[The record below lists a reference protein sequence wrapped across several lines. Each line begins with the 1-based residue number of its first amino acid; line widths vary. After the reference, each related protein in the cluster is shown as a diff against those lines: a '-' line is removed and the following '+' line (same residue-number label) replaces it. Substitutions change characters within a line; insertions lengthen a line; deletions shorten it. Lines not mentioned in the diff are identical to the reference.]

1 MSSKLV
7 EKDLVAVEVLELRR
21 ALSARAG
28 KAHLLG
34 QQRIMLQEALEK
46 HKLEHLVQA
55 TDLQPLHCLSHVPA
69 RNVFFSYASKCIS
82 TLHVKSHL
90 SVKLV

>member
-1 MSSKLV
+1 MSGKLV

-28 KAHLLG
+28 EAHLLG

-46 HKLEHLVQA
+46 HKLEHLVQP
-55 TDLQPLHCLSHVPA
+55 TDL
-69 RNVFFSYASKCIS
+69 
-82 TLHVKSHL
+82 
-90 SVKLV
+90 